1 MTNRFKV
8 LALLF
13 LVILFISTAHAEIYT
28 SMGSLKD
35 GEYYPVFGDVVNL
48 RNGPSVKNDSI
59 GKLTAGTKIQIVS
72 KSEVKFTQNKY
83 SDYWYQVKSSI
94 SGKDVSGYV
103 WGGAISKAYIVK
115 DFDGDKKLDMLLF
128 GITNCDEEMFKWA
141 EARLV
146 KNGKIV
152 SSLKFR
158 IEDFNESEEADKS
171 EFVYSISA
179 ELFSQKINSFTF
191 LKLESF
197 YEACDYP
204 GFFYLFATDGKSLH
218 KVANDTFSSGE
229 GGGVKLNVSF
239 EKAKLV
245 LKRTVYE
252 NEFPESGDAVVK
264 TIEEK
269 TEKFK
274 YDGKTFVKEQ

>member
-1 MTNRFKV
+1 MIRNVQRIVFFIFAV
-8 LALLF
+8 LF
-13 LVILFISTAHAEIYT
+13 FSTANAEIYT

-48 RNGPSVKNDSI
+48 RTGPSVKNDSI

-72 KSEVKFTQNKY
+72 KSEVKFTQNNY

-141 EARLV
+141 EARIV
-146 KNGKIV
+146 KNGKII
-152 SSLKFR
+152 SLLKFR

-179 ELFSQKINSFTF
+179 ELFSQKINSFSF

-269 TEKFK
+269 TDKYKFN
-274 YDGKTFVKEQ
+274 GKSFVKE

>member
-1 MTNRFKV
+1 MIRNVQRIVFFIFAV
-8 LALLF
+8 LF
-13 LVILFISTAHAEIYT
+13 FSTANAEIYT

-48 RNGPSVKNDSI
+48 RTGPSVKNDSI

-72 KSEVKFTQNKY
+72 KSEVKFTQNNY

-152 SSLKFR
+152 SSPLQSR
-158 IEDFNESEEADKS
+158 
-171 EFVYSISA
+171 SA
-179 ELFSQKINSFTF
+179 IN
-191 LKLESF
+191 
-197 YEACDYP
+197 
-204 GFFYLFATDGKSLH
+204 
-218 KVANDTFSSGE
+218 
-229 GGGVKLNVSF
+229 
-239 EKAKLV
+239 
-245 LKRTVYE
+245 
-252 NEFPESGDAVVK
+252 
-264 TIEEK
+264 
-269 TEKFK
+269 
-274 YDGKTFVKEQ
+274 

>member
-1 MTNRFKV
+1 MIRSIQGIAFFVFAV
-8 LALLF
+8 LF
-13 LVILFISTAHAEIYT
+13 FSTANAEIYT

-48 RNGPSVKNDSI
+48 RTGPSVKNDST

-72 KSEVKFTQNKY
+72 RSEVKFTQNNY

-94 SGKDVSGYV
+94 SGKEVSGYI
-103 WGGAISKAYIVK
+103 WGGAISKAYVVK
-115 DFDGDKKLDMLLF
+115 DFDGDNNPDMLLF
-128 GITNCDEEMFKWA
+128 GITNCDEEMLKWA

-171 EFVYSISA
+171 EFVYSLGA
-179 ELFSQKINSFTF
+179 ELFSRKMNSFSF

-204 GFFYLFATDGKSLH
+204 GFFYLFATDGKSVH

-229 GGGVKLNVSF
+229 GGGVKLDVSF
-239 EKAKLV
+239 EKTKLI

-274 YDGKTFVKEQ
+274 YDGKTFVKE

>member
-1 MTNRFKV
+1 MIRSIQGIAFFIFAV
-8 LALLF
+8 LF
-13 LVILFISTAHAEIYT
+13 FSTADAEIYT
-28 SMGSLKD
+28 SIGSLKD

-48 RNGPSVKNDSI
+48 RSGPSVKNDSV
-59 GKLTAGTKIQIVS
+59 GKLTAGAKVQIVS
-72 KSEVKFTQNKY
+72 KSEVKYAQNNY
-83 SDYWYQVKSSI
+83 SDYWYQIKASI

-103 WGGAISKAYIVK
+103 WGGAISKAYVVK

-141 EARLV
+141 EARIV

-158 IEDFNESEEADKS
+158 IEDFSDSEESDKS
-171 EFVYSISA
+171 EFVYSIGT
-179 ELFSQKINSFTF
+179 EIYSQKINSFSF
-191 LKLESF
+191 IKLESF

-204 GFFYLFATDGKSLH
+204 GFFYLFATDGKSLY
-218 KVANDTFSSGE
+218 KVTNDTFSSGE
-229 GGGVKLNVSF
+229 GGGVKLTVSF

-264 TIEEK
+264 TIEENTAK
-269 TEKFK
+269 YR
-274 YDGKTFVKEQ
+274 YDGKTFVKE

>member
-1 MTNRFKV
+1 MIKSIQGIALFIFV
-8 LALLF
+8 ILLF
-13 LVILFISTAHAEIYT
+13 SKADAEIYT

-48 RNGPSVKNDSI
+48 RNGPSVKNDSV
-59 GKLTAGTKIQIVS
+59 GKLTVGTKIQIVS
-72 KSEVKFTQNKY
+72 KSDIKFTQNNY
-83 SDYWYQVKSSI
+83 SDYWYQVKSNI
-94 SGKDVSGYV
+94 SGKEVRGFV
-103 WGGAISKAYIVK
+103 WGGAISKAYVVK
-115 DFDGDKKLDMLLF
+115 DFDGDNNPDMLLF
-128 GITNCDEEMFKWA
+128 GITNCDEEMLKWA

-171 EFVYSISA
+171 EFVYSLGA
-179 ELFSQKINSFTF
+179 ELFSRKINSFSF

-204 GFFYLFATDGKSLH
+204 GFFYLFATDGKSVH
-218 KVANDTFSSGE
+218 KVTNDTFSSGE
-229 GGGVKLNVSF
+229 GGGVKFDVSF

-269 TEKFK
+269 IEKFK
-274 YDGKTFVKEQ
+274 YDGKTFVRE